1 MCIICSHLVLIFR
14 TTITITSGTL
24 KTDCNSFGYDSELE
38 CCNGAYSG
46 QSSGSCLQSLPNP
59 PTTAPTE
66 SGDLDVY
73 YPDYGT
79 AWSEGACINTR
90 PLPSGR
96 PNYSTLSECCAEA
109 YRGQVSNACVKTL
122 PDYESPVPTVS
133 PTTDVLNG
141 DDYGGDWY
149 PDCKFQDDQSYVLLF
164 DMFI

>member
-1 MCIICSHLVLIFR
+1 MLTSCAHLSYY
-14 TTITITSGTL
+14 TTLGTL
-24 KTDCNSFGYDSELE
+24 KTDCNSFGFDTELE

-46 QSSGSCLQSLPNP
+46 QSSGACLQSLPNP
-59 PTTAPTE
+59 PTVSPTE

-79 AWSEGACINTR
+79 AWSVAACINTR

-96 PNYSTLSECCAEA
+96 PNYSTLSECCEEA

-122 PDYESPVPTVS
+122 PDYESPTVS

-141 DDYGGDWY
+141 NDYGGAWY
-149 PDCKFQDDQSYVLLF
+149 PDCKFMIISYVVIRYMIS